1 MYDVDIMTKLKKPI
15 PKFDS
20 EDEEREFW
28 ATHDSTDYI
37 DIRNAKRVE
46 MPNLKR
52 SRFSHPG
59 VTHNGRSVMTIKPD
73 TITNTATE
81 LRKFPVFPPRE
92 DMQNPIYLYRPSH
105 MTALAV
111 YLAEEETTLVLGEV
125 PVSPTL
131 SYRAKVRI
139 PDLTVSY
146 NCNPAQVVEQRGY
159 AIDEQGKPPDF
170 VLEVASVS
178 TGRVDYTDKR
188 VDYESFGIAEYW
200 RFDPTG
206 GDYYDAA
213 LAGDRLVDGRY
224 VPIEIEWLD
233 DDRCRGYSESLGLY
247 VCWEYGGMRWY
258 DPDTGS
264 YLRTHEEEIMRA
276 EEAAELV
283 GLAEE
288 RAWRA
293 EERADEAAARANEV
307 AERAVARADEAIARA
322 DDATARAERAEAELR
337 RLRQRLDAPDTGD

>member
-1 MYDVDIMTKLKKPI
+1 MATLKKPI

-37 DIRNAKRVE
+37 DMSNAKRVE
-46 MPNLKR
+46 MPNLKPSR
-52 SRFSHPG
+52 SSHPDK
-59 VTHNGRSVMTIKPD
+59 THNGRSAMTVKPD
-73 TITNTATE
+73 ALTNTATE

-233 DDRCRGYSESLGLY
+233 DDRCRGYSEALGLY
-247 VCWEYGGMRWY
+247 VCWEYGGLRWY
-258 DPDTGS
+258 DPETGS

-276 EEAAELV
+276 
-283 GLAEE
+283 
-288 RAWRA
+288 
-293 EERADEAAARANEV
+293 DEAAAWANEESARANE
-307 AERAVARADEAIARA
+307 AA
-322 DDATARAERAEAELR
+322 ARAERAEAELR
-337 RLRQRLDAPDTGD
+337 RLRERLDAPHDGD